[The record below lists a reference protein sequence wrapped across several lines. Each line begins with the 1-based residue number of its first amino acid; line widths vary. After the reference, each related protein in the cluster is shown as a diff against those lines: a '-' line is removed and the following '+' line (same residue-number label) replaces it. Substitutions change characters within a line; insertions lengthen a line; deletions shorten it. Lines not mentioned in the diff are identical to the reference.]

1 MTLTFFTIGNEF
13 DRLVKAVSLNFFIV
27 KVPVR
32 LYN

>member
-13 DRLVKAVSLNFFIV
+13 DRLVKVVSLNFFIV